1 MAWYQEGFVRDTS
14 IRNNAFILM
23 TIFQFHDNFF
33 RTGFARE
40 ELDEDS
46 IGITVFEN
54 HVFSKKHPAKKPLSE
69 ILRQEVEIVKAC
81 CRESSLYVYVPID
94 LQNLPYIKNAVYPW
108 QLSKRPADYVF
119 SALPP
124 FADRIGAPVVRFSNI
139 NSAINEDIG
148 NQCGIRIFETYPA
161 ASLKQ
166 LGIGNSKYKN
176 SIISFDGNEWNGG
189 AKLAAIA
196 QELGFVTSEDTSF
209 NDDDIDASICA
220 LTGVLSNINLL
231 KDNELAIK
239 INNDIK
245 KKIGNTF
252 VGNINFEPPNGYVL
266 IKSLPEIKVTLKKE
280 VCTSHKKLL
289 EEILSYS

>member
-1 MAWYQEGFVRDTS
+1 MKTS
-14 IRNNAFILM
+14 FGLDLAGYS
-23 TIFQFHDNFF
+23 TGKS
-33 RTGFARE
+33 GFARAE
-40 ELDEDS
+40 YDDES
-46 IGITVFEN
+46 IEITVFEN
-54 HVFSKKHPAKKPLSE
+54 HVFSKKYPAKRVLSE
-69 ILRQEVEIVKAC
+69 ILSQEIEVIKAC
-81 CRESSLYVYVPID
+81 CRESSLYVDVPIH

-108 QLSKRPADYVF
+108 QLSKRPVDYVF

-166 LGIGNSKYKN
+166 LGIANSKYKN
-176 SIISFDGNEWNGG
+176 SIISFEDDKWQGG
-189 AKLAAIA
+189 AELASIA
-196 QELGFVTSEDTSF
+196 HGLGFVSEEDTPF

-220 LTGVLSNINLL
+220 LTGVLSNIYLL
-231 KDNELAIK
+231 KDDELAMKIK
-239 INNDIK
+239 NEVK
-245 KKIGNTF
+245 KKIDDTF
-252 VGNINFEPPNGYVL
+252 VYNINFEPPNGYVL

-280 VCTSHKKLL
+280 VCISHKKLL